1 MTSTNNPPSISE
13 LFNLPLAQGAQYLLD
28 DGDIIR
34 VRARIYLMNKEN
46 AAGWRWRTTKIAA
59 RTKSKN
65 SKVIKN
71 LIHTL
76 IVWRIK

>member
-1 MTSTNNPPSISE
+1 MTSTNNPPSTSE
-13 LFNLPLAQGAQYLLD
+13 LFALPLAQGAQYLLD

-34 VRARIYLMNKEN
+34 VRARIYMMNKEN